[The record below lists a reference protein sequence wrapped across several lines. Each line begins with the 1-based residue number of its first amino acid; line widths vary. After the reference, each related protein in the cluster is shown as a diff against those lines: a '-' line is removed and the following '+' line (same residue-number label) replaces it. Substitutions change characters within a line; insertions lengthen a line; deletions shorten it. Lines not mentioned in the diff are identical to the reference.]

1 MDNLVRLTNRYYILR
16 HGKSEANET
25 GIILSN
31 PDEGTTACGLTE
43 EGKEQVR
50 KSVQEA
56 RKKEL
61 LDSSTIIYSSDF
73 VRCRETAEIV
83 QNILGCDT
91 AHYTV
96 ALRERFFGTWEKT
109 HQSNYQKVW
118 DNDSKNPEHKI
129 NEVESIAE
137 VLKRTTTLIFEL
149 EEKYQGL
156 SILLISH
163 GDVLQILQTAFE
175 NSSPSMHRQLQQLA
189 NAEIR
194 KLVAN
199 QYG

>member
-1 MDNLVRLTNRYYILR
+1 MDNLVRLKNRYYILR

-96 ALRERFFGTWEKT
+96 ALRERFFGTWEV
-109 HQSNYQKVW
+109 SG
-118 DNDSKNPEHKI
+118 SLEHGKKHIRAIIRRFGIMIVKI
-129 NEVESIAE
+129 PSI
-137 VLKRTTTLIFEL
+137 R
-149 EEKYQGL
+149 
-156 SILLISH
+156 
-163 GDVLQILQTAFE
+163 
-175 NSSPSMHRQLQQLA
+175 
-189 NAEIR
+189 
-194 KLVAN
+194 
-199 QYG
+199 